1 MNIYVY
7 SYICRFR
14 YIFDLIFTYITDE
27 RWCIHWE
34 RKRGY
39 VIFQIKNILL
49 SPVQKWVNN
58 CTWDWTRKW
67 DPYLMTSKMWPK
79 IHQGIYWYV
88 KLWGSGTSMQYW
100 YKVSEKKRSLLQWCQ
115 QAMDPIPP
123 IFRILDPT
131 VWMMSEVWLMS
142 DVWPL
147 LGGELIKPEI
157 KKKNRN

>member
-1 MNIYVY
+1 MNIYVD

-39 VIFQIKNILL
+39 VIFQIKNILS

-88 KLWGSGTSMQYW
+88 KLWGSGTSMQYYSNGSNRNW
-100 YKVSEKKRSLLQWCQ
+100 IQYPHLPYFGSDSLNDVRSL
-115 QAMDPIPP
+115 
-123 IFRILDPT
+123 T
-131 VWMMSEVWLMS
+131 
-142 DVWPL
+142 DVRRL
-147 LGGELIKPEI
+147 AIIRGRTDKT
-157 KKKNRN
+157 RN